1 MKLVYDWTSIKGHP
15 VSGVSTVR
23 DAYFQTETHDRFGE
37 WDHEIQKN
45 LECGEY
51 GAGGGGGA
59 VGGAAGRGPA
69 VRIAGVHRAV
79 RLHGTRLSCW
89 LPHIISYPPPGCV

>member
-1 MKLVYDWTSIKGHP
+1 MKLVYNWTSIKGHP

-45 LECGEY
+45 PECGEY

-59 VGGAAGRGPA
+59 VGGAHRGYLRVCHEYAGERRRRRKQCEDDELRKKQSQN
-69 VRIAGVHRAV
+69 V
-79 RLHGTRLSCW
+79 
-89 LPHIISYPPPGCV
+89 YP